1 MKPILRVNH
10 LKKIYHTKQ
19 GETPAIEEVSFSL
32 NPGEFIAIV
41 GPSGCGKS
49 TILSILC
56 NLLEKSGGTIETD
69 KDTSFGYMLQQDC
82 LFPWRTILDNCLLGL
97 EITNQ
102 NTEENKQHVLQLLKT
117 YGLEEF
123 IHSYPANLSGGM
135 RQRVALIRTLATK
148 PDILLLD
155 EPFSALDYQSRLAV
169 SDDVYRIIKQEK
181 KSAIMVTH
189 DLAEAISMAD
199 RIIVLTERPCQIK
212 NIHSIHFEHRS
223 TPIENRK
230 CKEFSKYYDQIW
242 KEIDFHV

>member
-1 MKPILRVNH
+1 MKPILRVNQ
-10 LKKIYHTKQ
+10 LKKTYHTNQ
-19 GETPAIEEVSFSL
+19 GETPAIDEVSFSL
-32 NPGEFIAIV
+32 EPGEFIAIV

-56 NLLEKSGGTIETD
+56 NLLEKSGGTIETNQ
-69 KDTSFGYMLQQDC
+69 DTSFGYMLQQDC

-97 EITNQ
+97 EITKQ
-102 NTEENKQHVLQLLKT
+102 NTKENQEHVLKLLKT

-199 RIIVLTERPCQIK
+199 RIMVLTERPCQIK